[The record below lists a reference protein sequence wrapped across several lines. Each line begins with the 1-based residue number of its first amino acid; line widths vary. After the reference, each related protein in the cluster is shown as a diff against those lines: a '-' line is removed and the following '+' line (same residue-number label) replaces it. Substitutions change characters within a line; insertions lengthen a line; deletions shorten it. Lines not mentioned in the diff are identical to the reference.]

1 MQKKMVHIGLRTTE
15 ELRDELQKIA
25 DKEERSLSK
34 IIEIALKQYVK
45 QQTQIEESAKK
56 SANV

>member
-34 IIEIALKQYVK
+34 IVEIALKQYVK
-45 QQTQIEESAKK
+45 QQTQIEENAKK

>member
-1 MQKKMVHIGLRTTE
+1 MQKKMVHIGRRTTK
-15 ELRDELQKIA
+15 ELKDALQKIA

-34 IIEIALKQYVK
+34 IIEKALKQYVK
-45 QQTQIEESAKK
+45 QQTQIEESERK

>member
-45 QQTQIEESAKK
+45 QQTENEENARK

>member
-45 QQTQIEESAKK
+45 QQTEIEENARK